1 MSVNIIDLVKNYL
14 SPGVVSQTATQLG
27 ESESGVSKAISAF
40 LPVLVGGIADKAG
53 STPGLL
59 DQLKGLA
66 SSGILSSLGSGSGS
80 GNSVVSGIISSI
92 FGDKIGGILSSVSS
106 FAGIKESSAQSLL
119 GLTSDATLGTIGKYA
134 ADNNLDESGFTN
146 LLSGQK
152 SWISS
157 LLPAGLSLG
166 ALGLGGVFSGLGEK
180 AEDVKEA
187 VTEKIEDIKNVFTG
201 NDEAPEVTRSGNTY
215 TPPPAGNNGGGGS
228 VWKWLLPLILLGLI
242 GWFLWK
248 QCKAKEDSTTTVTT
262 TESTASDTGSQ
273 DSAKTTTTTTTKE
286 TTTIDVKG
294 TSLQGFKGGMEESMV
309 NFLNSGKYATTDDE
323 ALKTTWYNFDNVNFV
338 IGKADKL
345 EAGSEGQIQNI
356 ATILKAFPDAKI
368 KIGGYT
374 DKTGNEAGNLKLSQD
389 RANFIKA
396 ELTKLGVGGQIL
408 EAKGYGSEH
417 ATVAATASNEERAV
431 DRKMAVRF
439 AK

>member
-14 SPGVVSQTATQLG
+14 SPSVVSQTATQLG
-27 ESESGVSKAISAF
+27 ESESGVSKAISAL
-40 LPVLVGGIADKAG
+40 LPVLVGGVADKAT

-66 SSGILSSLGSGSGS
+66 SSGILSSLGSGAS
-80 GNSVVSGIISSI
+80 GNNSIVSGILSSV
-92 FGDKIGGILSSVSS
+92 FGDKLSGIISSVSS
-106 FAGIKESSAQSLL
+106 FAGIKESSAQSVL
-119 GLTSDATLGTIGKYA
+119 GLTSEATLGTIGKYA
-134 ADNNLDESGFTN
+134 ADNNLDEAGFSS

-152 SWISS
+152 SWITS
-157 LLPAGLSLG
+157 LIPAGLSLG
-166 ALGLGGVFSGLGEK
+166 SLGLGGIFSGLGDK
-180 AEDVKEA
+180 AEEVKEA
-187 VTEKIEDIKNVFTG
+187 VSEKIEDIKNVFTG
-201 NDEAPEVTRSGNTY
+201 DDEEKITRSGNTF
-215 TPPPAGNNGGGGS
+215 TPPPPAGNNGGGGS
-228 VWKWLLPLILLGLI
+228 VWKWLLPLILLGLVC
-242 GWFLWK
+242 WFIWK
-248 QCKAKEDSTTTVTT
+248 QCKAKENSSTTMVTTSTSTSPAGSDSTN
-262 TESTASDTGSQ
+262 
-273 DSAKTTTTTTTKE
+273 TTTTTTTKE

-294 TSLQGFKGGMEESMV
+294 VSLKGFKGGMEESMV

-323 ALKTTWYNFDNVNFV
+323 TLKTTWYNFDNVNFV
-338 IGKADKL
+338 IGKADQL

-374 DKTGNEAGNLKLSQD
+374 DKTGNEANNLKLSQD
-389 RANFIKA
+389 RANYIKA
-396 ELTKLGVGGQIL
+396 ELTKLGVGNQIL

-431 DRKMAVRF
+431 DRKMAIRF

>member
-1 MSVNIIDLVKNYL
+1 M
-14 SPGVVSQTATQLG
+14 
-27 ESESGVSKAISAF
+27 
-40 LPVLVGGIADKAG
+40 
-53 STPGLL
+53 
-59 DQLKGLA
+59 
-66 SSGILSSLGSGSGS
+66 
-80 GNSVVSGIISSI
+80 
-92 FGDKIGGILSSVSS
+92 
-106 FAGIKESSAQSLL
+106 
-119 GLTSDATLGTIGKYA
+119 
-134 ADNNLDESGFTN
+134 
-146 LLSGQK
+146 
-152 SWISS
+152 
-157 LLPAGLSLG
+157 
-166 ALGLGGVFSGLGEK
+166 
-180 AEDVKEA
+180 
-187 VTEKIEDIKNVFTG
+187 
-201 NDEAPEVTRSGNTY
+201 
-215 TPPPAGNNGGGGS
+215 
-228 VWKWLLPLILLGLI
+228 ILLGLI

>member
-1 MSVNIIDLVKNYL
+1 M
-14 SPGVVSQTATQLG
+14 
-27 ESESGVSKAISAF
+27 
-40 LPVLVGGIADKAG
+40 
-53 STPGLL
+53 
-59 DQLKGLA
+59 
-66 SSGILSSLGSGSGS
+66 
-80 GNSVVSGIISSI
+80 
-92 FGDKIGGILSSVSS
+92 
-106 FAGIKESSAQSLL
+106 
-119 GLTSDATLGTIGKYA
+119 
-134 ADNNLDESGFTN
+134 
-146 LLSGQK
+146 
-152 SWISS
+152 
-157 LLPAGLSLG
+157 
-166 ALGLGGVFSGLGEK
+166 
-180 AEDVKEA
+180 
-187 VTEKIEDIKNVFTG
+187 
-201 NDEAPEVTRSGNTY
+201 
-215 TPPPAGNNGGGGS
+215 
-228 VWKWLLPLILLGLI
+228 ILLGLI

-248 QCKAKEDSTTTVTT
+248 QCKAKEASTTTVTT
-262 TESTASDTGSQ
+262 TESTASGTGSQ
-273 DSAKTTTTTTTKE
+273 DSATTNTTTTTKE

-294 TSLQGFKGGMEESMV
+294 TLQGFKGGMEESMV

-374 DKTGNEAGNLKLSQD
+374 DKTGNEASNLKLSQD

-396 ELTKLGVGGQIL
+396 ELTKLGVGSQIL

>member
-66 SSGILSSLGSGSGS
+66 SGGILSSLGSGG

-166 ALGLGGVFSGLGEK
+166 ALGLGGIFSGLGEK

-187 VTEKIEDIKNVFTG
+187 VTEKN
-201 NDEAPEVTRSGNTY
+201 
-215 TPPPAGNNGGGGS
+215 
-228 VWKWLLPLILLGLI
+228 
-242 GWFLWK
+242 
-248 QCKAKEDSTTTVTT
+248 
-262 TESTASDTGSQ
+262 
-273 DSAKTTTTTTTKE
+273 
-286 TTTIDVKG
+286 
-294 TSLQGFKGGMEESMV
+294 
-309 NFLNSGKYATTDDE
+309 
-323 ALKTTWYNFDNVNFV
+323 
-338 IGKADKL
+338 
-345 EAGSEGQIQNI
+345 
-356 ATILKAFPDAKI
+356 
-368 KIGGYT
+368 
-374 DKTGNEAGNLKLSQD
+374 
-389 RANFIKA
+389 
-396 ELTKLGVGGQIL
+396 
-408 EAKGYGSEH
+408 
-417 ATVAATASNEERAV
+417 
-431 DRKMAVRF
+431 
-439 AK
+439 

>member
-1 MSVNIIDLVKNYL
+1 M
-14 SPGVVSQTATQLG
+14 
-27 ESESGVSKAISAF
+27 
-40 LPVLVGGIADKAG
+40 
-53 STPGLL
+53 
-59 DQLKGLA
+59 
-66 SSGILSSLGSGSGS
+66 
-80 GNSVVSGIISSI
+80 
-92 FGDKIGGILSSVSS
+92 
-106 FAGIKESSAQSLL
+106 
-119 GLTSDATLGTIGKYA
+119 
-134 ADNNLDESGFTN
+134 
-146 LLSGQK
+146 
-152 SWISS
+152 
-157 LLPAGLSLG
+157 
-166 ALGLGGVFSGLGEK
+166 
-180 AEDVKEA
+180 
-187 VTEKIEDIKNVFTG
+187 
-201 NDEAPEVTRSGNTY
+201 
-215 TPPPAGNNGGGGS
+215 
-228 VWKWLLPLILLGLI
+228 ILLGLI

-248 QCKAKEDSTTTVTT
+248 QCKAKESSTTTVTT
-262 TESTASDTGSQ
+262 TESTSSGTTPQ
-273 DSAKTTTTTTTKE
+273 DSAKTSTTTTTKE

-294 TSLQGFKGGMEESMV
+294 ASLQGFKGGMEESMV

-338 IGKADKL
+338 IGKADQL

-374 DKTGNEAGNLKLSQD
+374 DKTGNEANNLKLSQD

>member
-1 MSVNIIDLVKNYL
+1 M
-14 SPGVVSQTATQLG
+14 
-27 ESESGVSKAISAF
+27 
-40 LPVLVGGIADKAG
+40 
-53 STPGLL
+53 
-59 DQLKGLA
+59 
-66 SSGILSSLGSGSGS
+66 
-80 GNSVVSGIISSI
+80 
-92 FGDKIGGILSSVSS
+92 
-106 FAGIKESSAQSLL
+106 
-119 GLTSDATLGTIGKYA
+119 
-134 ADNNLDESGFTN
+134 
-146 LLSGQK
+146 
-152 SWISS
+152 
-157 LLPAGLSLG
+157 
-166 ALGLGGVFSGLGEK
+166 
-180 AEDVKEA
+180 
-187 VTEKIEDIKNVFTG
+187 
-201 NDEAPEVTRSGNTY
+201 
-215 TPPPAGNNGGGGS
+215 
-228 VWKWLLPLILLGLI
+228 PLILLGLI

-248 QCKAKEDSTTTVTT
+248 QCKAKESSTTTVTT
-262 TESTASDTGSQ
+262 TESTSSGTTPQ
-273 DSAKTTTTTTTKE
+273 DSAKTSTTTTTKE

-294 TSLQGFKGGMEESMV
+294 ASLQGFKGGMEESMV

-338 IGKADKL
+338 IGKADQL

-374 DKTGNEAGNLKLSQD
+374 DKTGNEANNLKLSQD